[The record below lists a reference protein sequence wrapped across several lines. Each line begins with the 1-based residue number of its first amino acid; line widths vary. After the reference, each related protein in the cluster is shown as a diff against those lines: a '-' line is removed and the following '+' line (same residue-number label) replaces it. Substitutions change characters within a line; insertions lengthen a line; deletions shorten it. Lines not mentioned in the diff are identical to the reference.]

1 MPETAAAEAAAAEA
15 TVYCVL
21 LRRPGTLSR
30 AQFLSTWL
38 VEHRAL
44 AERLPGL
51 REVRLLPVAE
61 PPGAEFAGAEFD
73 RAESDRAE
81 FDWAEFDWAESD
93 RAEFDR
99 AEFDGV
105 GLLFFDS
112 RAALDGALA
121 SEAAAA
127 LRAHT
132 ATFAQS
138 DAAIRLLLCEPD
150 PTRDVG

>member
-1 MPETAAAEAAAAEA
+1 
-15 TVYCVL
+15 VL
-21 LRRPGTLSR
+21 LRRAGTLSR
-30 AQFLSTWL
+30 AQFLRAWL
-38 VEHRAL
+38 DEHRAL

-61 PPGAEFAGAEFD
+61 PPGAG
-73 RAESDRAE
+73 
-81 FDWAEFDWAESD
+81 
-93 RAEFDR
+93 
-99 AEFDGV
+99 FDGV

-121 SEAAAA
+121 SEAAVA

-138 DAAIRLLLCEPD
+138 DAAIRLLLSEPGA
-150 PTRDVG
+150 TREAG